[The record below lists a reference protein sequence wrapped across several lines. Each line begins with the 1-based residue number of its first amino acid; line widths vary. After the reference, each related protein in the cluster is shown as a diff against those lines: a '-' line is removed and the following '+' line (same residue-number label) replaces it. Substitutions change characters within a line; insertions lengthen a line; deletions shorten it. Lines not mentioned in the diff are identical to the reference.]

1 MRTHTHLTCSI
12 VTRPFQPNHNR
23 CACMWDYCQGN
34 SILLSGSK
42 DNCVK
47 FKAYMCIFTTVVF
60 VFSQGNFFQ
69 NIGSIILFAVMGTA
83 VSTCIV
89 GGGLYGLSQLGV
101 IFSLNLVQRSV
112 GPSLYV
118 QPLPL
123 THLYSVPAFRS
134 CYIISSSQITVN

>member
-1 MRTHTHLTCSI
+1 MH
-12 VTRPFQPNHNR
+12 V
-23 CACMWDYCQGN
+23 G
-34 SILLSGSK
+34 LLSRKFHSFVFCLEVKTIVWSSK
-42 DNCVK
+42 HSYACV
-47 FKAYMCIFTTVVF
+47 FFTTVIF

-101 IFSLNLVQRSV
+101 IFSLNLVQRSID
-112 GPSLYV
+112 PSLYV

-134 CYIISSSQITVN
+134 CYL